1 MIDLSSYIDSYLKQW
16 SWINDREFY
25 KWAAFKHYREHNIK
39 EYRSIYERISTVYS
53 KAKNLLDSGQYYP
66 LGVLHDMSCDEG
78 RPSELKSLFEELLQE
93 GVLPTKDRVKRF
105 ITGTDNILKCMAED
119 GYSDWKGRQNLH
131 TYQDVRAISV
141 YLSMFYPDDFYL
153 YKYGVFVDFAK
164 KAQFNNIQKGA
175 VERMFE
181 YQEMCKEV
189 KWQLLKHR
197 ELIEFY
203 ENWLNAHGFQD
214 DNYNLL
220 TQDFIYAVARH
231 MNSDTFFQIEKK
243 AARVGKYKEVSA
255 GHLKSPETALK
266 TSVHTVSK
274 GKDYKKIEQQNN
286 EIGFNGELWVMNF
299 EKERLKK
306 LGISPDKVRHTSHDD
321 GDGLG
326 YDILSVED
334 DGSTPRY
341 IEVKTTSGNEDQS
354 IFFSDNELNFSM
366 EHKEHYYLY
375 RVYNFKAAN
384 KPADLTVIHDS
395 LDSLKGT
402 PMLYRAIIKY

>member
-1 MIDLSSYIDSYLKQW
+1 MIDLSAYINSYYKQW

-231 MNSDTFFQIEKK
+231 MNSDTFFQIKKK

>member
-1 MIDLSSYIDSYLKQW
+1 MIDLSSYIDSYFKQW

-25 KWAAFKHYREHNIK
+25 KWVAFKHYREQTIK
-39 EYRSIYERISTVYS
+39 KYGSIYEWISTVYS
-53 KAKNLLDSGQYYP
+53 KSENLLNAGQYFP
-66 LGVLHDMSCDEG
+66 LSVLLDMSCNEG
-78 RPSELKSLFEELLQE
+78 RPKELETLFDLLLQD
-93 GVLPTKDRVKRF
+93 GILPTKDRVKNF
-105 ITGTDNILKCMAED
+105 IDGTDNILKCMAEG
-119 GYSDWKGRQNLH
+119 GYSDWKGRENLH

-164 KAQFNNIQKGA
+164 KAQFNRMQNGA

-181 YQEMCKEV
+181 YQVMCKEV
-189 KWQLLKHR
+189 KEQLLKHR
-197 ELIEFY
+197 ELIDFY
-203 ENWLNAHGFQD
+203 EKWLSAHSFQD
-214 DNYNLL
+214 DSFNLL

-231 MNSDTFFQIEKK
+231 MNSDTFIQIDKK
-243 AARVGKYKEVSA
+243 ADRVGKYKEVSA
-255 GHLKSPETALK
+255 VEIKSPETALK
-266 TSVHTVSK
+266 SYTYSGSK

-306 LGISPDKVRHTSHDD
+306 LGISPDKAHHTAHDD
-321 GDGLG
+321 GDGFG
-326 YDILSVED
+326 YDILSVEE

-341 IEVKTTSGNEDQS
+341 IEVKTTSGKEDQP

-384 KPADLTVIHDS
+384 KPADLTVINDS

-402 PMLYRAIIKY
+402 PVSYKAIIKY

>member
-1 MIDLSSYIDSYLKQW
+1 MIDLSAYINSYYKQW

-25 KWAAFKHYREHNIK
+25 KWAAFKHYREHTIK
-39 EYRSIYERISTVYS
+39 EYGSIYEWISTVYS
-53 KAKNLLDSGQYYP
+53 KTQNLLDSGQYFP
-66 LGVLHDMSCDEG
+66 LGVLHDMSCNEG
-78 RPSELKSLFEELLQE
+78 KPSELKALFEDLLQE
-93 GVLPTKDRVKRF
+93 GILPTRDRVKNF
-105 ITGTDNILKCMAED
+105 IAGTDNILKCMVEG

-153 YKYGVFVDFAK
+153 YKYGVFMDFAK
-164 KAQFNNIQKGA
+164 KAQFKNVQKGA

-197 ELIEFY
+197 ELIDFY
-203 ENWLNAHGFQD
+203 KNWLNAHDFQD
-214 DNYNLL
+214 DNFNLL

-255 GHLKSPETALK
+255 GHIKSPEAK
-266 TSVHTVSK
+266 QKSHAYSGSK

-306 LGISPDKVRHTSHDD
+306 LGISPDKVRHTSNAD
-321 GDGLG
+321 GDGFG

-334 DGSTPRY
+334 ESLEPRY
-341 IEVKTTSGNEDQS
+341 IEVKTTSRNEDQP
-354 IFFSDNELNFSM
+354 IFFSDNELNFSI
-366 EHKEHYYLY
+366 ENKEHYYLY

-402 PMLYRAIIKY
+402 PISYRAIIKY